1 MHWLD
6 IVLGAVLI
14 IAILNGIRHGFAR
27 TAIGFA
33 TFIVALFCGLWFY
46 GVAGERLQDYL
57 GSAQVSNLLGF
68 LLIFCAVVALGAVAQ
83 FFVDRAV
90 KAAQLSWL
98 NRILGG
104 VFGAVQGVL
113 IAAVLV
119 LGAMA
124 FPAKEPP
131 KAVTESRLAPYV
143 IDTARVMVALAP
155 REVKDAF
162 HNSYERIEKIW
173 AEGVRHRLPQES
185 N

>member
-6 IVLGAVLI
+6 IILGLVLVAS
-14 IAILNGIRHGFAR
+14 AINGVRNGFAR

-33 TFIVALFCGLWFY
+33 TVIVALFCGLWFY

-68 LLIFCAVVALGAVAQ
+68 LLIFGAVCVLGSIAG
-83 FFVDRAV
+83 FFLDKAI

-98 NRILGG
+98 NRVLGG
-104 VFGAVQGVL
+104 LFGLVQGVL
-113 IAAVLV
+113 VAAVLV

-143 IDTARVMVALAP
+143 IDTARVMVAVAP

-162 HNSYERIEKIW
+162 YNSYERVKKIW
-173 AEGVRHRLPQES
+173 AEGIRRIPEQS